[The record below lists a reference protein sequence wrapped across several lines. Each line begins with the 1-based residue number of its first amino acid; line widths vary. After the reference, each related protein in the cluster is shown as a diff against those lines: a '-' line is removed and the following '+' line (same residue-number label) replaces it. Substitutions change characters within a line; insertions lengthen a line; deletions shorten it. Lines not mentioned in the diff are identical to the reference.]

1 MSMEKLR
8 RIAAE
13 LPSPLLRL
21 MEEHLLCM
29 VGSLSAIIVLLFLSA
44 DARLLLPPAAILL
57 FAALSAFSLYRAY
70 TSGDILFL
78 TGTCTALEQTPI
90 RRKTKVIYAVFE
102 DRQVR
107 IRLNRSISE
116 ASVGDSVMLMLSGKA
131 PIYEQDGLCTV
142 FRYYTVSVRPKH
154 GRVDYASPPF
164 EISAYPGRGT
174 DDCEDFEDWSMN
186 ELRDRVRLVQEFDR
200 LADRMVSEALE
211 LARTCTVEEEESLV
225 PKTRKVLV
233 PSA

>member
-8 RIAAE
+8 QIAAE

-29 VGSLSAIIVLLFLSA
+29 VGSLSAIIVLLFLSS

-70 TSGDILFL
+70 TNGDILFL

-142 FRYYTVSVRPKH
+142 FRYYTVSVRPK
-154 GRVDYASPPF
+154 
-164 EISAYPGRGT
+164 
-174 DDCEDFEDWSMN
+174 
-186 ELRDRVRLVQEFDR
+186 LKFDSG
-200 LADRMVSEALE
+200 A
-211 LARTCTVEEEESLV
+211 
-225 PKTRKVLV
+225 KT
-233 PSA
+233 

>member
-29 VGSLSAIIVLLFLSA
+29 VGSLSAILVLLFLSA
-44 DARLLLPPAAILL
+44 DAKLLLPPAAILL

-70 TSGDILFL
+70 TGGDILFL

-116 ASVGDSVMLMLSGKA
+116 VSVGDSVTLMLSGKA

-142 FRYYTVSVRPKH
+142 FRYYTVSVRPTLQT
-154 GRVDYASPPF
+154 RLRYDM
-164 EISAYPGRGT
+164 ISAL
-174 DDCEDFEDWSMN
+174 N
-186 ELRDRVRLVQEFDR
+186 RD
-200 LADRMVSEALE
+200 
-211 LARTCTVEEEESLV
+211 
-225 PKTRKVLV
+225 
-233 PSA
+233 

>member
-8 RIAAE
+8 QIAAE

-29 VGSLSAIIVLLFLSA
+29 VGSLSAIIVLLFLSS

-70 TSGDILFL
+70 TNGDILFL

-116 ASVGDSVMLMLSGKA
+116 ASVGDSVTLMLSGKA
-131 PIYEQDGLCTV
+131 PIYEQDGLYTV
-142 FRYYTVSVRPKH
+142 FRYYTVSVRPK
-154 GRVDYASPPF
+154 
-164 EISAYPGRGT
+164 
-174 DDCEDFEDWSMN
+174 
-186 ELRDRVRLVQEFDR
+186 LKFDSG
-200 LADRMVSEALE
+200 A
-211 LARTCTVEEEESLV
+211 
-225 PKTRKVLV
+225 KT
-233 PSA
+233 